1 MKFLLAAVPTTF
13 VGTAIPTI
21 IVGTTF
27 PTMIARTKISLVVI
41 PTFFV
46 RTFVP
51 TNVVGTTA
59 HMDSLNIGQFN
70 HKPLSKACGKTL
82 LGEIWQTS
90 ENAKTIMSL
99 LYMVFKILPGF
110 HGNIGTDKK
119 KIVAWLL
126 FVNCASKGF

>member
-1 MKFLLAAVPTTF
+1 MGTIVP
-13 VGTAIPTI
+13 II
-21 IVGTTF
+21 IVGTKISLAAVSATLVGTAVTTINVGTTV
-27 PTMIARTKISLVVI
+27 PTMIVRKKLI
-41 PTFFV
+41 PTTFV

-99 LYMVFKILPGF
+99 L
-110 HGNIGTDKK
+110 
-119 KIVAWLL
+119 
-126 FVNCASKGF
+126 